1 MVTVDKVSTAESDT
15 FNSIQFAGPKAP
27 SEKKIW
33 FAVFFP
39 FYNRSQ
45 FKAVKTLHKRI
56 QVARMETSAGTK
68 RVWCDTNFLI
78 FVDALFVF
86 YMNQ

>member
-56 QVARMETSAGTK
+56 QVARMREK